1 MSHFRKIWGVS
12 HFAVPVRQP
21 VGVVIAGRTRRR
33 PLVRRARTASLVIIT
48 AGCIVLPV
56 APLPARAGGSIQS
69 EQDSVVAAN
78 YQGPMQIARFAVSQ
92 FQADVQR
99 DGDAVAADQSTQA
112 GADAIAAA
120 AAARLSG
127 DQSTLAA
134 DVAALRAANQQL
146 ALDRAQLELI
156 AVGMYTGSLTNPQ
169 PASVQELQAD
179 QQQVIDADEIG
190 LVAHQVED
198 HVRTDLNTSDR
209 DGRAQVAAAN
219 QVTADQ
225 RTQIVEARIAQAAGA
240 RTATDA
246 ATLSADE
253 GRLGQA
259 NYRLSSVQA
268 ELDRALAAVVGPGTS
283 GLSIL
288 GGSAL
293 SAAQL
298 AGWFESQGFVDYT
311 SASISDLA
319 AWYVQAGAAEGVR
332 GDVAFAQAVLET
344 AGFSSPDAIQLS
356 NFAGIGHCD
365 SCSSGWSFPGPYD
378 GVIGHVELLRIFAAG
393 STSGA
398 YPSMVPSQ
406 EISAACCS
414 TVESLTGVWATDPT
428 YGQQIL
434 DIYSQMLSYA
444 LANPAQ

>member
-1 MSHFRKIWGVS
+1 M
-12 HFAVPVRQP
+12 
-21 VGVVIAGRTRRR
+21 
-33 PLVRRARTASLVIIT
+33 
-48 AGCIVLPV
+48 
-56 APLPARAGGSIQS
+56 
-69 EQDSVVAAN
+69 AAN
-78 YQGPMQIARFAVSQ
+78 YQNPMQIARFAVSQ
-92 FQADVQR
+92 FQAQVQR
-99 DGDAVAADQSTQA
+99 AAGAVASDQSTQA

-127 DQSTLAA
+127 DQAKLAA
-134 DVAALRAANQQL
+134 AVTALQAANAQL
-146 ALDRAQLELI
+146 AHDRSQLQLI

-169 PASVQELQAD
+169 PASVQELEAD
-179 QQQVIDADEIG
+179 QQQVIDADEVG

-198 HVRTDLNTSDR
+198 HVRTDLNTTDR
-209 DGRAQVAAAN
+209 DRRAQVGAAN
-219 QVTADQ
+219 QVDSDQ
-225 RTQIVEARIAQAAGA
+225 RTQVVEARIAQAAGA
-240 RTATDA
+240 RTSTDA

-253 GRLGQA
+253 SRLGQA
-259 NYRLSSVQA
+259 EYRLSSVQA
-268 ELDRALAAVVGPGTS
+268 ELDRALAAVAGPGTS

-298 AGWFESQGFVDYT
+298 AGWFQAQGFVDYT
-311 SASISDLA
+311 SASIGDLA

-365 SCSSGWSFPGPYD
+365 TCSSGWSFPGPYY
-378 GVIGHVELLRIFAAG
+378 GVIGHLKLLRIFSAG
-393 STSGA
+393 SMSGA
-398 YPSMVPSQ
+398 YPSMVPTQ
-406 EISAACCS
+406 EISVGCCS
-414 TVESLTGVWATDPT
+414 TIESLTGVWATDPT

-444 LANPAQ
+444 LANPAA

>member
-1 MSHFRKIWGVS
+1 M
-12 HFAVPVRQP
+12 A
-21 VGVVIAGRTRRR
+21 
-33 PLVRRARTASLVIIT
+33 AS
-48 AGCIVLPV
+48 GSVLLV
-56 APLPARAGGSIQS
+56 APRPARADASIQS
-69 EQDSVVAAN
+69 QQDQVVAAN

-92 FQADVQR
+92 FQADVTHDR
-99 DGDAVAADQSTQA
+99 GAVAADQSTQNR
-112 GADAIAAA
+112 ADAIAAA

-127 DQSTLAA
+127 DQAKLAA
-134 DVAALRAANQQL
+134 AVSALQAAQAQL
-146 ALDRAQLELI
+146 VLDRSQLQLI

-179 QQQVIDADEIG
+179 QQQVIDADEVG

-219 QVTADQ
+219 QVASDQ
-225 RTQIVEARIAQAAGA
+225 QTQVVEARIAQSAGA
-240 RTATDA
+240 RTSTDA

-253 GRLGQA
+253 SRLGQA
-259 NYRLSSVQA
+259 QYHLSSVQA
-268 ELDRALAAVVGPGTS
+268 ELDRALTAVTGPGTS

-293 SAAQL
+293 SGAQL
-298 AGWFESQGFVDYT
+298 AGWFQAQGFVDYT
-311 SASISDLA
+311 SASIEDLA
-319 AWYVQAGAAEGVR
+319 AWYVQTGAAEGVR

-365 SCSSGWSFPGPYD
+365 TCSSGWSFPGPYD

-393 STSGA
+393 SVSGA
-398 YPSMVPSQ
+398 YPPMVPSH
-406 EISAACCS
+406 EISAGCCS
-414 TVESLTGVWATDPT
+414 TFESLTGVWATDPT

-444 LANPAQ
+444 LANPAA